1 MNMEAGN
8 RRKAAAK
15 SSTGR
20 NRRRPSRRIEI
31 LRRSAHL
38 FLEKGFEVTSLVDI
52 AEAAGISKAGLYYHF
67 SSKQDMLAAIINYGH
82 EVLELEFEKQLA
94 DCSTD
99 EEALHRLIYTY
110 ALIITREDDAAFANL
125 AVEEMRSLLPAD
137 REQIS
142 NRKRAFLGRIRERLE
157 GLAAAG
163 KLRDVDITAATH
175 TLAGMVLWL
184 PKWYRRSGR
193 LSATQMADEIA
204 ELAMHA
210 VLPDGGR
217 KS

>member
-1 MNMEAGN
+1 MESESRQKVAT
-8 RRKAAAK
+8 KA
-15 SSTGR
+15 STTR
-20 NRRRPSRRIEI
+20 TRRRPSRRIEI

-38 FLEKGFEVTSLVDI
+38 FLEKGFEITSLVDI

-67 SSKQDMLAAIINYGH
+67 SSKQDLLAAIINYGH

-137 REQIS
+137 REQIA

-157 GLAAAG
+157 RLAAAG
-163 KLRDVDITAATH
+163 RLRDIDITTATQ

-184 PKWYRRSGR
+184 PKWYRQTGR
-193 LSATQMADEIA
+193 LSAQQMADLIA

-210 VLPDGGR
+210 VLPDGG
-217 KS
+217 